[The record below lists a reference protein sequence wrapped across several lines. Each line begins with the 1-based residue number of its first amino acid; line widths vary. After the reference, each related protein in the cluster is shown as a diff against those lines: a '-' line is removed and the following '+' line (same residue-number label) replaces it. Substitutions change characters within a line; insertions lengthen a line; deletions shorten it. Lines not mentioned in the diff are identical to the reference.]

1 MKYGLDIVKCSVFC
15 PEIQIFKQVGNLFLV
30 VEDGCTVIG
39 HLNCNVVCSVFC
51 L

>member
-1 MKYGLDIVKCSVFC
+1 MKDDLDIVKCSVFY

-30 VEDGCTVIG
+30 VEYDCTVIE
-39 HLNCNVVCSVFC
+39 HLKCNVVCSAFC